1 MKERSNLN
9 WFTSTY
15 SGGSGTECVEAA
27 WIPTGMLIR
36 DSKRSTSPQLELSST
51 AWAHFI
57 AHVGQHVADERS
69 L

>member
-1 MKERSNLN
+1 MKEHSDLQ

-27 WIPTGMLIR
+27 CVPTGMLIR
-36 DSKRSTSPQLELSST
+36 DSKRTTSPHLEVSST
-51 AWAHFI
+51 AWADFI
-57 AHVGQHVADERS
+57 ADVRQHVTDERP